1 MEKRADRKRM
11 NILLINHY
19 AGSPGMG
26 MEFRPYYFAREWI
39 KMGHHVD
46 IIAADYSHL
55 RIKNL
60 QVHEDFQTEDIDG
73 IKYHWIKAGQY
84 EGNGAKRALTMFRF
98 VGKLWLHAGKIVKEY
113 RPDVVITSSTYP
125 LDTYAG
131 QRIAKGA
138 KAKLIHEVH
147 DMWPA
152 TLVELGGMS
161 RYHPFVVLMQAAE
174 NSAYRH
180 SEYVVSLPPL
190 AKDYMVKHGMKPE
203 KFVAIPNGIVK
214 EDWENPEPLPERQRK
229 ELEKLRTEGKFIV
242 GYFGGHALSNALD
255 MLLDAA
261 KEVKEK
267 DIQFVLVGNGVEKE
281 RLIKRTEDEKIK
293 NVLFLPPVP
302 KRSVPELV
310 KFFDCSYM
318 GAMPSTLYRFGIC
331 PNKMYDSMM
340 AEKPIV
346 CAINVSCTPV
356 EKYRCGIMVRSGRME
371 EVAESIKELFL
382 LAEKERKEM
391 GKRGKEAVLEF
402 YTYDIL
408 AGKVEGLFL

>member
-1 MEKRADRKRM
+1 MEKRADGKRM

-302 KRSVPELV
+302 KRAVPKLLQY
-310 KFFDCSYM
+310 FDCSFISLK
-318 GAMPSTLYRFGIC
+318 PSPLYRFGIC
-331 PNKMYDSMM
+331 LNKMYDSMM
-340 AEKPIV
+340 AAKPV
-346 CAINVSCTPV
+346 LLAVDVSGSPV
-356 EKYRCGIMVRSGRME
+356 EKFKCGIIVRECDANEIAANVEKIFRMPE
-371 EVAESIKELFL
+371 E
-382 LAEKERKEM
+382 RRREM
-391 GKRGKEAVLEF
+391 GVRGRLAVREYF
-402 YTYDIL
+402 DYDVL
-408 AGKVEGLFL
+408 AVQFVDIFS

>member
-55 RIKNL
+55 RIKNQ

-131 QRIAKGA
+131 QRIAKRA
-138 KAKLIHEVH
+138 KAKLIHEVY

-302 KRSVPELV
+302 KRAVPKLLQY
-310 KFFDCSYM
+310 FDCSFISLK
-318 GAMPSTLYRFGIC
+318 PSPLYRFGIC
-331 PNKMYDSMM
+331 LNKMYDSMM
-340 AEKPIV
+340 AAKPV
-346 CAINVSCTPV
+346 LLAVDVSGSPV
-356 EKYRCGIMVRSGRME
+356 EKFKCGIIVRASDANEIAVNVGKIFRMPE
-371 EVAESIKELFL
+371 E
-382 LAEKERKEM
+382 RRREM
-391 GKRGKEAVLEF
+391 GARGRRAVLEYF
-402 YTYDIL
+402 DYDVL
-408 AGKVEGLFL
+408 AVQFADIFS

>member
-1 MEKRADRKRM
+1 MEKRADGKRM

-131 QRIAKGA
+131 QRIAKKA
-138 KAKLIHEVH
+138 KVKLIHEVH

-152 TLVELGGMS
+152 TLIELGGMS
-161 RYHPFVVLMQAAE
+161 RYHPFVMLMQAAE
-174 NSAYRH
+174 NSAYRKSDH
-180 SEYVVSLPPL
+180 VISLPPL

-214 EDWENPEPLPERQRK
+214 EDWDNPAPLPERQRK
-229 ELEKLRTEGKFIV
+229 ALEKLRTEGKFIV

-318 GAMPSTLYRFGIC
+318 GAMPSTLYRFGVC
-331 PNKMYDSMM
+331 LNKMYDSMM
-340 AEKPIV
+340 AEKPILMAV
-346 CAINVSCTPV
+346 DVSYSPIEEYECGILVREGDTGKIAENV
-356 EKYRCGIMVRSGRME
+356 EKLFHMPEEKGR
-371 EVAESIKELFL
+371 
-382 LAEKERKEM
+382 EM
-391 GKRGKEAVLEF
+391 GKRGRLAALAHFNYDVLAVRF
-402 YTYDIL
+402 
-408 AGKVEGLFL
+408 ASLFR